1 MLDGSLIVY
10 QKGKLKIEIS
20 ADDIA
25 PRLPICEA
33 NTDEIKVNAR
43 KKCRILHFNRNL
55 YDILTTH
62 SDDMSIEVEESEDGT
77 DALFVEIYQA
87 YVGGYLKVPSLPG
100 LVLRIRKAVSDPNS
114 SAADISRMIQADP
127 AMVGRLIQVV
137 NSAAFKSENQID
149 DCQMAI
155 MRLGLSTTQDMVI
168 GFALKNLF
176 TGQTVP
182 MKKRMT
188 KLWRQTTQVAALSME
203 LSKQLKILTSERALL
218 PGLIHNVGAMT
229 ILAYSDTFLETDPE
243 QFNLQ
248 FVLDKLRGQVGAI
261 VINQWGAGSRFCR
274 SCPRGR

>member
-1 MLDGSLIVY
+1 
-10 QKGKLKIEIS
+10 
-20 ADDIA
+20 
-25 PRLPICEA
+25 
-33 NTDEIKVNAR
+33 
-43 KKCRILHFNRNL
+43 
-55 YDILTTH
+55 
-62 SDDMSIEVEESEDGT
+62 MSIKAEESEDGT
-77 DALFVEIYQA
+77 DTIFIEIYPA
-87 YVGGYLKVPSLPG
+87 YVDGYLNVPGLPG
-100 LVLRIRKAVSDPNS
+100 LALRIRKAVSDPNS

-188 KLWRQTTQVAALSME
+188 KLWRQSTQVAALSME
-203 LSKQLKILTSERALL
+203 LSKQSKILTSERALL
-218 PGLIHNVGAMT
+218 LGLIHNVGAMT

-261 VINQWGAGSRFCR
+261 VINQWGTGSRFCR